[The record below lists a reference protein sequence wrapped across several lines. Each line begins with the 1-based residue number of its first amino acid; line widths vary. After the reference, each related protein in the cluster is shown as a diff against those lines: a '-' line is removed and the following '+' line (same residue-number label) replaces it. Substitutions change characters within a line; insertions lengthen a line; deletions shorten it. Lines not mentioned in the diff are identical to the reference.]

1 MSVTLLGLDLLTVLL
16 VLVFSFIFDLIDL
29 GYEEEIHSFSFVFST
44 VYLIYF
50 IFRIF
55 FGLTAAAILQ
65 ATEITDDPLLL
76 SIFSVIASASILQNF
91 SLRIGGTRP
100 INMYD
105 LFQRYRDK
113 MVVVV
118 GQKEEKRLRKR
129 KLRAEREL
137 AEMENEKLK
146 QILTLVIADMGNE
159 KDWKRLKQEYLE
171 YADTISE
178 GDEETRK
185 LLLAKVI
192 ASLDPIYVDFILEKQ
207 RTRKRLGFDVE

>member
-1 MSVTLLGLDLLTVLL
+1 MSVTLLGLDSLTVIL

-29 GYEEEIHSFSFVFST
+29 GYEEEIHSFNFVFST

-55 FGLTAAAILQ
+55 FGLTAAVILQ

-91 SLRIGGTRP
+91 SLRIGGTHP
-100 INMYD
+100 INIYD
-105 LFQRYRDK
+105 LFQHYRDK

-159 KDWKRLKQEYLE
+159 GEWKRLKQEYLE

-185 LLLAKVI
+185 LVLAKVI

-207 RTRKRLGFDVE
+207 RTRKRLGFDVG

>member
-1 MSVTLLGLDLLTVLL
+1 MSVTLLGLDSLTVIL

-29 GYEEEIHSFSFVFST
+29 GYEEEIHSFNFVFST

-55 FGLTAAAILQ
+55 FGLTAAVILQ
-65 ATEITDDPLLL
+65 ATGITDDPLLL

-91 SLRIGGTRP
+91 SLRIGGTHP
-100 INMYD
+100 INIYD
-105 LFQRYRDK
+105 LFQHYRDK

-159 KDWKRLKQEYLE
+159 GEWKRLKQEYLE

-185 LLLAKVI
+185 LVLAKVI

-207 RTRKRLGFDVE
+207 RTRKRLGFDVG

>member
-1 MSVTLLGLDLLTVLL
+1 VSVTLLGLDSLTVIL

-29 GYEEEIHSFSFVFST
+29 GYEEEIHSFNFVFST

-55 FGLTAAAILQ
+55 FGLTAAVILQ
-65 ATEITDDPLLL
+65 ATGITDDPLLL

-91 SLRIGGTRP
+91 SLRIGGTHP
-100 INMYD
+100 INIYD
-105 LFQRYRDK
+105 LFQHYRDK

-159 KDWKRLKQEYLE
+159 GEWKRLKQEYLE

-185 LLLAKVI
+185 LVLAKVI

-207 RTRKRLGFDVE
+207 RTRKRLGFDVG